1 MRSGSLN
8 AFSKGNHQMKKMAI
22 IGLLAAGLAGCEST
36 AEVLNSTAS
45 LLNTTSSVLNGG
57 SASSSSSSARSSY
70 TQKPN
75 AQQQTQIN
83 SALTYKASNAQ
94 LKQAITEAK
103 PVIYQFLE
111 AASCQVSHYNR
122 VAEDVKGVAQITSS
136 DVEFYLKAIDAPT
149 NHPEGKCLNVE
160 RIDSWEMVA
169 KNTFNFKVL
178 FVSEESGESETR
190 RMGMRKEDG
199 EWRVYRF
206 RP

>member
-1 MRSGSLN
+1 MGVVLT
-8 AFSKGNHQMKKMAI
+8 
-22 IGLLAAGLAGCEST
+22 GCEST
-36 AEVLNSTAS
+36 AEVLNSTAR
-45 LLNTTSSVLNGG
+45 VLNSTSAVLGG
-57 SASSSSSSARSSY
+57 TNSTSSSSSAHGSY

-75 AQQQTQIN
+75 AQQQAQLN
-83 SALTYKASNAQ
+83 AALTYKAANAQ

-111 AASCQVSHYNR
+111 AASCQISHYNR
-122 VAEDVKGVAQITSS
+122 VAEDVKGVAGITSS